1 MTTVDDLLVS
11 ESQDARYD
19 EYADI
24 FGNPV
29 TAESI
34 ELGNRVL
41 HWVFMENYAQYV
53 AQGVIKQQAREA
65 QRIARERAR

>member
-1 MTTVDDLLVS
+1 MRRD
-11 ESQDARYD
+11 RYD
-19 EYADI
+19 GYADL

-41 HWVFMENYAQYV
+41 HWEFMENWSSSTGA
-53 AQGVIKQQAREA
+53 AVIARHAREA
-65 QRIARERAR
+65 RRRAAA